1 VSNEK
6 SNLRHKTSG
15 IDSYKDS
22 GTAYAQITA
31 NAEEHTAK
39 DEEGNDYTYWE
50 VDFNEIIGPESEL
63 PLDEIEAD
71 PESFLDY
78 QYSAKTTE
86 QKVAD
91 LNDAVD
97 DLLVSFLGG

>member
-1 VSNEK
+1 MSMKKAIYDTKPQALTV
-6 SNLRHKTSG
+6 T
-15 IDSYKDS
+15 KDS